1 MTLLYIDPGTG
12 SALFSI
18 VIGLL
23 TTLYFVGRAL
33 IIKFKFKLTGK
44 KANTALSENT
54 FAIFCEGPQYLSV
67 FLPVLKAFEEKKVEV
82 SYLTSV
88 KDDPAFTE
96 KYEFVKPEYIGEGNT
111 AIARLNFLQA
121 EVCLMT
127 TPGLNVYQLKRS
139 KGVKH
144 YSHVL
149 HMASDATMYRLFGLD
164 YFDSVLLSG
173 DYQKK
178 DIRLLEE
185 MRSLPQKDLVTVGC
199 PYLDVLQEKYN
210 ATKESALNDKKGFT
224 VLISPSWG
232 QNALLTRYGKKLIDP
247 LVNTGFQII
256 IRPHPQSKKSES
268 EMLEALHI
276 EYEDVENI
284 SWDYEKDNTLSIAKS
299 NIMISD
305 FSGIIF
311 DYTFLHDKPFL
322 YVHENFDLRPYD
334 ADDLAELE
342 APVQPWQFDVLPSIG
357 KNLEEKD
364 FENIKDIIQ
373 ALSDCKD
380 LADNRL
386 KAKKTAWMH
395 QGQAGKNIAEY
406 MIKTAQEN
414 KEVN

>member
-1 MTLLYIDPGTG
+1 MFLYIDPGTG

-44 KANTALSENT
+44 KSDNVLSENT
-54 FAIFCEGPQYLSV
+54 YTVFCEGPQYLSV
-67 FLPVLKAFEEKKVEV
+67 FLPVLRAFEEKKVAI

-88 KDDPAFTE
+88 KDDPAFSE
-96 KYEFVKPEYIGEGNT
+96 NYEYVRPEYIGEGNT

-164 YFDSVLLSG
+164 YFDSVLVSG

-178 DIRLLEE
+178 DIRLLED
-185 MRSLPQKDLVTVGC
+185 MRSLPQKELVTVGC
-199 PYLDVLQEKYN
+199 PYLDVLQERYN
-210 ATKESALNDKKGFT
+210 AIKETANAEKKGFT
-224 VLISPSWG
+224 VLVSPSWG
-232 QNALLTRYGKKLIDP
+232 QNALLTKYGERLLDP
-247 LVNTGFQII
+247 LVNAGFSII
-256 IRPHPQSKKSES
+256 IRPHPQSKKSEAA
-268 EMLEALHI
+268 MLETLQNKYAHLPA
-276 EYEDVENI
+276 VT
-284 SWDYEKDNTLSIAKS
+284 WDYEKDNTTSIAKS
-299 NIMISD
+299 DIMISD

-334 ADDLAELE
+334 ADDLAELS
-342 APVQPWQFDVLPSIG
+342 PQVQPWQFEVLPSIG
-357 KNLEEKD
+357 KKLEERD
-364 FENIKDIIQ
+364 FSNIKEIIQ
-373 ALSDCKD
+373 SLSDSKE
-380 LADNRL
+380 LAENRK
-386 KAKKTAWMH
+386 KAKATAWMH
-395 QGQAGKNIAEY
+395 QGKAGENIVEY
-406 MIKTAQEN
+406 MIKKVAEITES
-414 KEVN
+414 